1 MKHLSQTLLGRVFE
15 GVASGPE
22 VDDAV
27 SHLAS
32 RCRHCWNL
40 AAKVVADLSAQG
52 KLAVINSTGPG
63 AVVKLMR
70 EEHKRLYERLRARA
84 HWAGLKEK
92 APKKQAEALRSTRSF
107 QTSGMFSTLLEEAE
121 RTAATDSVLAEHN
134 AHLALILVECLDER
148 YAEEL
153 RNDRRGEAWTIIANC
168 RRLAADFKGAGA
180 AIIAARNLLAAGTG
194 DAQAEARLLSIQASL
209 AADTGRVELTRGL
222 LGRARELYIKERDW
236 AGAARITVQEGSAL
250 QELFPEEALDKAS
263 QALRLLRKSDIRL
276 TMYAKSIMT
285 ESLILL
291 GQIPDALRNFEETRP
306 LYEQFPEP
314 RVQIRVQFIEA
325 RLLDAGECIREAE
338 KLYLEAVRAF
348 NEAELYKDSFM
359 ARLELFGFYV
369 KRDRR
374 DKAAD
379 VCREAV
385 AFMEKLGIAHEQ
397 MLGVWRHLLHCAEQG
412 RLDRTT
418 VETFRAYVLRHWS
431 APASRAPF
439 VIA

>member
-70 EEHKRLYERLRARA
+70 EDHKRLYGRLRARA
-84 HWAGLKEK
+84 HWAGLKGK

-148 YAEEL
+148 YEEKL

-168 RRLAADFKGAGA
+168 RRLGADFKGAGA

-194 DAQAEARLLSIQASL
+194 DAQTEARLLSIQASL

-222 LGRARELYIKERDW
+222 LGRARERYIKERDW
-236 AGAARITVQEGSAL
+236 AGAARVVVKEASAL

-263 QALRLLRKSDIRL
+263 QALRLLRESDIRL
-276 TMYAKSIMT
+276 TMHAKSIMT

-306 LYEQFPEP
+306 LYEQFLEP

-348 NEAELYKDSFM
+348 NEA
-359 ARLELFGFYV
+359 
-369 KRDRR
+369 
-374 DKAAD
+374 
-379 VCREAV
+379 
-385 AFMEKLGIAHEQ
+385 
-397 MLGVWRHLLHCAEQG
+397 
-412 RLDRTT
+412 
-418 VETFRAYVLRHWS
+418 
-431 APASRAPF
+431 
-439 VIA
+439 